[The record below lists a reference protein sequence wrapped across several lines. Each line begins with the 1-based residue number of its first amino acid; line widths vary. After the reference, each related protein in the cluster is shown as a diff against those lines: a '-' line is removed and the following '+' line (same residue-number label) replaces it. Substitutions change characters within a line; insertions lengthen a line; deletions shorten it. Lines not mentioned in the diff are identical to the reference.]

1 VDLVFLLWERIKHVD
16 LKPDENTYG
25 SMINT
30 CCRAGSVEK
39 AVFILEEMQRQGI
52 KPAHRHLV
60 PIIKRFMFD
69 GNFTR
74 AETLFDSLSPEDQRS
89 MTSLKEWMLNQKQ
102 RIAKDKRRP
111 NFLREDDNEYNL
123 QFWTC

>member
-1 VDLVFLLWERIKHVD
+1 
-16 LKPDENTYG
+16 
-25 SMINT
+25 MINT

-39 AVFILEEMQRQGI
+39 AVFILEEMQRQGM

-102 RIAKDKRRP
+102 RIAKDKGRP